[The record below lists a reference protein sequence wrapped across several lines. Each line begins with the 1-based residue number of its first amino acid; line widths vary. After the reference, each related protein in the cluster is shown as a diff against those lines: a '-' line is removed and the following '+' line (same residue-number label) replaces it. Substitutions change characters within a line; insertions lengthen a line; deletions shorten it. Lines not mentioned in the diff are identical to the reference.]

1 MKKLL
6 SFLLSLICLY
16 FAFQQADLSDIVI
29 TITEANLIYIFYALI
44 ITGFTFLVRSIRW
57 RILLE
62 KTNSNLHSFSAT
74 VHIGYFL
81 NNILPLRGGDLVR
94 AKLLSNYHKNT
105 KMSYVFGSLVGEKI
119 IDLWMIGLFTIILI
133 GLGYT
138 DVLGTQFTMILIGT
152 YFLSSLMIFG
162 RHTISSKLLEHIPIL
177 ENFIDGYKLVS
188 KNRLSLFLWSAILW
202 STFVFY
208 VSITLESIGI
218 YLNIEEVLGLTIL
231 SSIVTSMPLAP
242 AAIGTY
248 HLAVVYC
255 LNTLYGIRLEDA
267 QSAAVVMHSIFFI
280 YTIIFGYVYL
290 LTESINI
297 KSITNDKEN

>member
-6 SFLLSLICLY
+6 SFLLSLVCLY
-16 FAFQQADLSDIVI
+16 FAFQQANISDIAT
-29 TITEANLIYIFYALI
+29 TITEANFIYILYALI
-44 ITGFTFLVRSIRW
+44 ITGFTFVVRSIRW

-105 KMSYVFGSLVGEKI
+105 KMSYVFGSLIGEKI
-119 IDLWMIGLFTIILI
+119 IDLWIIGLFTITLI

-152 YFLSSLMIFG
+152 YLLSSLIIFG
-162 RHTISSKLLEHIPIL
+162 KHTISAQLLKYIPVL
-177 ENFIDGYKLVS
+177 ENFIDGYQLVS
-188 KNRLSLFLWSAILW
+188 KNKLHLFGWSIILW
-202 STFVFY
+202 TTFVFY
-208 VSITLESIGI
+208 VSIALQSIGI
-218 YLNIEEVLGLTIL
+218 NLNIEEVLGLTIL

-248 HLAVVYC
+248 HLAVV
-255 LNTLYGIRLEDA
+255 
-267 QSAAVVMHSIFFI
+267 
-280 YTIIFGYVYL
+280 
-290 LTESINI
+290 
-297 KSITNDKEN
+297 

>member
-6 SFLLSLICLY
+6 SFLLSLVCLY
-16 FAFQQADLSDIVI
+16 FAFQQANISDIAT
-29 TITEANLIYIFYALI
+29 TITEANFIYILYALI
-44 ITGFTFLVRSIRW
+44 ITGFTFVVRSIRW

-94 AKLLSNYHKNT
+94 AKLLSNYHNNT
-105 KMSYVFGSLVGEKI
+105 RMSYVFGSLVGEKI
-119 IDLWMIGLFTIILI
+119 IDLWMIGLFTITLI

-138 DVLGTQFTMILIGT
+138 DVIGTQFTMILIGT
-152 YFLSSLMIFG
+152 YLLSSLIIFG
-162 RHTISSKLLEHIPIL
+162 KHTISAQLLKYIPVL
-177 ENFIDGYKLVS
+177 ENFIDGYQLVS
-188 KNRLSLFLWSAILW
+188 KNKLHLFGWSIILW
-202 STFVFY
+202 TTFVFY
-208 VSITLESIGI
+208 VSIALQSIGI
-218 YLNIEEVLGLTIL
+218 NLNIEEVLGLTIL

-255 LNTLYGIRLEDA
+255 LNSLYGVRIEDA
-267 QSAAVVMHSIFFI
+267 QVAAVVMHSIFFV
-280 YTIIFGYVYL
+280 YTIISGYVYL
-290 LTESINI
+290 LTESIDI

>member
-16 FAFQQADLSDIVI
+16 FAFQQANISDIAT
-29 TITEANLIYIFYALI
+29 TITEANFIYILYALI
-44 ITGFTFLVRSIRW
+44 ITGFTFVVRSIRW

-94 AKLLSNYHKNT
+94 AKLLSNYHNNT
-105 KMSYVFGSLVGEKI
+105 RMSYVFGSLVGEKI
-119 IDLWMIGLFTIILI
+119 IDLWMIGLFTITLI

-152 YFLSSLMIFG
+152 YLLSSLIIFG
-162 RHTISSKLLEHIPIL
+162 KHTISAQLLKYIPVL
-177 ENFIDGYKLVS
+177 ENFIDGYQLVS
-188 KNRLSLFLWSAILW
+188 KNKLHLFGWSIILW
-202 STFVFY
+202 TTFVFY
-208 VSITLESIGI
+208 VSIALQSIGI
-218 YLNIEEVLGLTIL
+218 NLNIEEVLGLTIL

-255 LNTLYGIRLEDA
+255 LNSLYG
-267 QSAAVVMHSIFFI
+267 VV
-280 YTIIFGYVYL
+280 
-290 LTESINI
+290 
-297 KSITNDKEN
+297 